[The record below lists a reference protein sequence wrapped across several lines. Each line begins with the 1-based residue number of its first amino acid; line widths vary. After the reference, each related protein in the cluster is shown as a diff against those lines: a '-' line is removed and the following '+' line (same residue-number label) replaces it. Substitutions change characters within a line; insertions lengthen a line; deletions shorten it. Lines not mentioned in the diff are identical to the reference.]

1 MVRASVNHGRFS
13 HAGRGAR
20 YDVRRSVTVHDR
32 VEETVWDPM
41 QTLVTGDLFATLRQ
55 VTQQQIDA
63 YALASGDHNPLHTD
77 PAFAATT
84 PLGGTV
90 AHGML
95 VLAWLSALLT
105 DRFGEDWVAKGS
117 FRVRFRAPAR
127 PGDELELSVT
137 VRTLQEAPAGRRATL
152 DLLVA
157 NQRQETV
164 IDGQATLPFT
174 AAV

>member
-1 MVRASVNHGRFS
+1 MLAANVGDRFS
-13 HAGRGAR
+13 ASR
-20 YDVRRSVTVHDR
+20 T
-32 VEETVWDPM
+32 
-41 QTLVTGDLFATLRQ
+41 
-55 VTQQQIDA
+55 VTQEQINA

-84 PLGGTV
+84 ALGGTV

-105 DRFGEDWVAKGS
+105 EHWGESWVAQGS
-117 FRVRFRAPAR
+117 FRIRFRAPAR
-127 PGDELELSVT
+127 PGDVLALSAT
-137 VRTLQEAPAGRRATL
+137 VRSVQEAPPDRRAML

-164 IDGQATLPFT
+164 IDGQASVPVNK
-174 AAV
+174 ASA

>member
-1 MVRASVNHGRFS
+1 MA
-13 HAGRGAR
+13 RGPMQPLAIG
-20 YDVRRSVTVHDR
+20 DRSVTSRH
-32 VEETVWDPM
+32 
-41 QTLVTGDLFATLRQ
+41 
-55 VTQQQIDA
+55 VTQEQIDA

-105 DRFGEDWVAKGS
+105 DEFGEAWVARGS
-117 FRVRFRAPAR
+117 FRIRFRAPSR
-127 PGDELELSVT
+127 PGDELNVSAT
-137 VRTLQEAPAGRRATL
+137 VRTVQETPAGRRATL

-164 IDGQATLPFT
+164 IDGQATVPVT
-174 AAV
+174 TSRPPSTVNGSAS

>member
-1 MVRASVNHGRFS
+1 MRRPIVGERFITA
-13 HAGRGAR
+13 H
-20 YDVRRSVTVHDR
+20 DVS
-32 VEETVWDPM
+32 
-41 QTLVTGDLFATLRQ
+41 QA
-55 VTQQQIDA
+55 QIDA

-77 PAFAATT
+77 PAFAAST

-105 DRFGEDWVAKGS
+105 DGFGDDWIARGS
-117 FRVRFRAPAR
+117 FRIRFRAPAR
-127 PGDELELSVT
+127 PGDALTLSAT
-137 VRTLQEAPAGRRATL
+137 VRTVQEAPAGRRATL

-164 IDGQATLPFT
+164 IDGQATVPVT
-174 AAV
+174 TSRPPSTVNGSRS

>member
-1 MVRASVNHGRFS
+1 MRRPIVGERFIT
-13 HAGRGAR
+13 AR
-20 YDVRRSVTVHDR
+20 DVS
-32 VEETVWDPM
+32 
-41 QTLVTGDLFATLRQ
+41 QA
-55 VTQQQIDA
+55 QIDA

-77 PAFAATT
+77 PAFAAAT

-105 DRFGEDWVAKGS
+105 DRFGDDWIARGS
-117 FRVRFRAPAR
+117 FRARFRAPAR
-127 PGDELELSVT
+127 PGDALELSAT
-137 VRTLQEAPAGRRATL
+137 VRAVQEAPAGRHATL

-164 IDGQATLPFT
+164 IDGQATLPVSGSAT
-174 AAV
+174 

>member
-1 MVRASVNHGRFS
+1 MPEAM
-13 HAGRGAR
+13 
-20 YDVRRSVTVHDR
+20 Y
-32 VEETVWDPM
+32 
-41 QTLVTGDLFATLRQ
+41 TLVTGDHVTMSRQ
-55 VTQQQIDA
+55 VTQEQINA

-77 PAFAATT
+77 PAFAAST

-105 DRFGEDWVAKGS
+105 DGFGDDWIARGS
-117 FRVRFRAPAR
+117 FRIRFRAPAR
-127 PGDELELSVT
+127 PGDALTLSAT
-137 VRTLQEAPAGRRATL
+137 VRTVQEAPAGRRATL

-164 IDGQATLPFT
+164 IDGQATVPVT
-174 AAV
+174 TSRPPSTVNGSRS

>member
-1 MVRASVNHGRFS
+1 MCAGLPCIQEEEYEPMHPMDIGDRFVAS
-13 HAGRGAR
+13 
-20 YDVRRSVTVHDR
+20 
-32 VEETVWDPM
+32 
-41 QTLVTGDLFATLRQ
+41 RQ
-55 VTQQQIDA
+55 VTQEQINA

-77 PAFAATT
+77 PKFAAST

-105 DRFGEDWVAKGS
+105 DRFSEDWIAQGS
-117 FRVRFRAPAR
+117 FRIRFRAPAR
-127 PGDELELSVT
+127 PGDVLELSAT
-137 VRTLQEAPAGRRATL
+137 IRALQEAPAGTRATL

-164 IDGQATLPFT
+164 VDGQATLPLT
-174 AAV
+174 ADREFPARASPS